1 MDDLK
6 TQYNKIKVVDPKLK
20 DVSFGDWK
28 IKLGAEAWAKA
39 RFENKRTKKKTGGTV
54 FVNKPMNIGR
64 RSKIK

>member
-28 IKLGAEAWAKA
+28 LKLGLDAWEKA
-39 RFENKRTKKKTGGTV
+39 RFKSYKKNK
-54 FVNKPMNIGR
+54 
-64 RSKIK
+64 

>member
-6 TQYNKIKVVDPKLK
+6 TQYKKIKVADPKAPSAKTLLDLGLK
-20 DVSFGDWK
+20 VWEKS
-28 IKLGAEAWAKA
+28 